1 MTSNSEDTK
10 TDSSATWTVRTVG
23 SFAAIHVSGTSRAQI
38 TAANAFVRTAQNL
51 GLVCYN
57 PLSEHIL
64 PPRD

>member
-1 MTSNSEDTK
+1 M
-10 TDSSATWTVRTVG
+10 G

-57 PLSEHIL
+57 PLSERIL